1 MQQLYSLYIRQ
12 PFDLAPSLLSG
23 QSHRWRKDKCP
34 WVGEGQSPPHPE
46 LARELDEE
54 WLWGVISGHLF
65 KIRQAEDEAVE
76 ANHHSPLPEGVSLV
90 EYSASPEADPAY
102 LESLLRDYL
111 RLNDDIEAIYEDI
124 TRDPRVEVMVRR
136 YWGLRLLRIE
146 PWECLVSFICS
157 ANSNLARIHANM
169 EAMAENFGSPLALDC
184 ACGNRHV
191 SHSFPPPEL
200 LAEAGEAA
208 LRALGLGFRAPYVAK
223 TAVIVADGGL
233 DLEAL
238 RLMPYPE
245 AKERLME
252 LPGVGPKIADC
263 VLLHSLDKLES
274 FPIDVWVR
282 RALRDWYF
290 SPTEEGQKPPP
301 DRAML
306 EWALQHFG
314 PYAGYAE
321 LYLFH
326 GRRLGK
332 EE

>member
-1 MQQLYSLYIRQ
+1 MQQLYNLYVSQ
-12 PFDLAPSLLSG
+12 PFDLVPSLLSG
-23 QSHRWRKDKCP
+23 QSHRWRKDKCS

-46 LARELDEE
+46 FDEE

-65 KIRQAEDEAVE
+65 KIRQADSKPAGGDGPSTMP
-76 ANHHSPLPEGVSLV
+76 AGGSLV

-146 PWECLVSFICS
+146 PWECLISFICS

-169 EAMAENFGSPLALDC
+169 EAMAENFGAPLALDC

-332 EE
+332 GDKEE